1 MNWLTNKERS
11 KQTHKTKQTQHNTTQ
26 NTVSIDILCNASD
39 SLKPSNQHFEL
50 AASEHGVTVSSNKP
64 VMIHES
70 TQSYIPE
77 DL

>member
-11 KQTHKTKQTQHNTTQ
+11 KQTHKTKQTQ
-26 NTVSIDILCNASD
+26 DILCNASD

-50 AASEHGVTVSSNKP
+50 AASEHGVTASSNKL
-64 VMIHES
+64 VIIHEP
-70 TQSYIPE
+70 TQTYIPE